1 VFSFFMLVKGGAA
14 KSKVLMFGAM
24 VNWVGAIAM
33 FVNKDFRYDML
44 IMAIAIF
51 IGYII
56 PGIIMWRQYKTQE
69 HPSSNTGC

>member
-1 VFSFFMLVKGGAA
+1 MQQILKSLMIGAA
-14 KSKVLMFGAM
+14 
-24 VNWVGAIAM
+24 VNWAGAIAM

-56 PGIIMWRQYKTQE
+56 PGIIMW
-69 HPSSNTGC
+69 SNIKNKQSTIIKCPLLTYGI